1 MFSHRVSVLS
11 AMVSTSPPTTC
22 GGRQAMC
29 TCPYTRHRLS
39 HGGSEDHRGEAASQP
54 RRQVE
59 TQGTGSVFATTAVE
73 HTRQRHCFN
82 HDGSGA
88 RKAKAVNQPRRQ
100 WKHKAKAAAY
110 DEFEGVGPARR
121 VLEPGLRVLGR
132 AETVCTWRCSLVL
145 ENVLCVVTPK
155 KERVTA

>member
-1 MFSHRVSVLS
+1 MMVEKVQGKSSVSRSEPGRRS
-11 AMVSTSPPTTC
+11 AGPRAPRSASRTSE
-22 GGRQAMC
+22 RI
-29 TCPYTRHRLS
+29 CP
-39 HGGSEDHRGEAASQP
+39 GGSARQGTVSAAAA
-54 RRQVE
+54 VE
-59 TQGTGSVFATTAVE
+59 IQGTGSVFATTAVE